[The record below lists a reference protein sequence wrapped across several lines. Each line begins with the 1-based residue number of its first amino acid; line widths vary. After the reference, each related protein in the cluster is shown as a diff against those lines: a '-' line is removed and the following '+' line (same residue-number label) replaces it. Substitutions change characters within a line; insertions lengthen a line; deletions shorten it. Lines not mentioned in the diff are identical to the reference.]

1 MINILYCI
9 LATCVC
15 SISIYAIYQIGKYFS
30 TKSNSEAIA
39 KDMETLKLIQI
50 LQPWIQQQ
58 VEKATEFVIQKYM
71 VDASRE
77 RIKKTLTSD
86 QYYKLIYDIQSH
98 FYGSIPMAVNQDYLF
113 KYIDK
118 KQIDVLIVSAFRIYN
133 DNFFTIQQEE

>member
-1 MINILYCI
+1 MDIVYCI
-9 LATCVC
+9 VISLVC
-15 SISIYAIYQIGKYFS
+15 FILIYTLYQISKYFS
-30 TKSNSEAIA
+30 AKSKSESITT
-39 KDMETLKLIQI
+39 DMETLKLMQV

-77 RIKKTLTSD
+77 RIKKTLTSE
-86 QYYKLIYDIQSH
+86 QYFKLIYDIQSH

-133 DNFFTIQQEE
+133 DNFFTIQKEE